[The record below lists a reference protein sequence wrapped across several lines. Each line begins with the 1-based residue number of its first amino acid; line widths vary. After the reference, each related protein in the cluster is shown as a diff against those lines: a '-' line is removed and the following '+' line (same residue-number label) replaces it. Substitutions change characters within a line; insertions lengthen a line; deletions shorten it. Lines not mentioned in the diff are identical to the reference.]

1 MEKFKLFLHQKKIP
15 FKESI
20 KNTIKIKDIDKGNL
34 SITRYDIIKN
44 KNKMKHKELNQN
56 SNKFSDLSNKL
67 FLKSFN
73 KENALEEFIKNNNTK
88 KSYSIKLK
96 QNNTNKIG
104 NKNNSLN
111 FNIYNFSLKKKHK
124 DKNKN
129 NQTIEVNTISD
140 MRDVH
145 YKKNNLFVT
154 FNNQNNIN
162 KTNEQTKYFRT
173 LENISKET
181 INSEHNNNYINNII
195 NININFDKK
204 RKKYRNFLSTSLK
217 DTINYFT
224 DNLFHNGFSTKDK
237 NIKFN
242 FKLNE
247 KNLNMVS
254 SSMKS
259 IKTNSK
265 KNFENLYN
273 HTISNEMKNNNKVRS
288 KNTFLK
294 LLLKNK
300 NKTSNNYITFGK
312 LISKVTKNENKRLH
326 NFDENNL
333 KIVKNNILLKVKNNY
348 INPKNPK
355 FLLLKNNPIIDFNK
369 TKSKKS
375 KKKNYFI
382 QKKKSDE
389 IHGIKYFN
397 HSNKFLNLIHS
408 PKESGIKLFL
418 YNSEKK
424 ENLTINNKPEIV
436 KEYNH
441 EILLNLLIDEYIY
454 HKNNNLTLNS
464 EVLQNYGLNP
474 ILRSYFI
481 DSLIGLQSTFLFHNK
496 TLFITLQIFDS
507 YISKL
512 ITNKIIIKESNIDL
526 IFTACFLI
534 ASKSEES
541 FIYHIKDYLSII
553 SDNYK
558 VKDLM
563 SMEYTILKLF
573 DFTAFVPNVL
583 DFFEFFSVL
592 FNLDENRNKKGIL
605 ILLIIISDLHLSQL
619 SSSFLALSVIC
630 LLFGYNLNYNEIFH
644 KLDCIF
650 DNVDKNNENFSI
662 NKNDVYNKF
671 LMLLKPLKNIE
682 EIKKT
687 GEKINDYIK
696 YFNGDEFKN
705 VEKKLNELHNL
716 K

>member
-1 MEKFKLFLHQKKIP
+1 MDYFNSFKNQKKIS

-20 KNTIKIKDIDKGNL
+20 KNYL
-34 SITRYDIIKN
+34 IKN
-44 KNKMKHKELNQN
+44 QQNKNNLTITKTNFTRDRYKIINKINDQNNLKISSN
-56 SNKFSDLSNKL
+56 SNKLMMQSFHKKDILS
-67 FLKSFN
+67 
-73 KENALEEFIKNNNTK
+73 EFINDIKTK

-96 QNNTNKIG
+96 QEKNNKIEL
-104 NKNNSLN
+104 KNNSIN
-111 FNIYNFSLKKKHK
+111 FKNYNLSLKKR
-124 DKNKN
+124 DKIKNQN
-129 NQTIEVNTISD
+129 NQTIDVNASSD
-140 MRDVH
+140 IH
-145 YKKNNLFVT
+145 FKKNNLFLS
-154 FNNQNNIN
+154 FNKNIKKENDQN
-162 KTNEQTKYFRT
+162 KYFKT
-173 LENISKET
+173 LDSYSKET
-181 INSEHNNNYINNII
+181 LNTNHNNNYINNII

-247 KNLNMVS
+247 KNLNTVS

-288 KNTFLK
+288 ENTFLK

-312 LISKVTKNENKRLH
+312 LLSKVTKNENKRLH

-553 SDNYK
+553 SDNYT

-563 SMEYTILKLF
+563 TMEYTILKLF
-573 DFTAFVPNVL
+573 DFKAFVPNIL

-605 ILLIIISDLHLSQL
+605 ILLIIISDLHLSKL

-630 LLFGYNLNYNEIFH
+630 LLFGYSVNYNKIFH
-644 KLDCIF
+644 KLECIF
-650 DNVDKNNENFSI
+650 DNLDKNNENNRI
-662 NKNDVYNKF
+662 NKDDVYNKF
-671 LMLLKPLKNIE
+671 LMILKPLKNIE

-696 YFNGDEFKN
+696 YFNGNEFKN
-705 VEKKLNELHNL
+705 VEKKLNELYNL

>member
-1 MEKFKLFLHQKKIP
+1 MDYFNSFKNQKKIS

-20 KNTIKIKDIDKGNL
+20 KNYL
-34 SITRYDIIKN
+34 IKN
-44 KNKMKHKELNQN
+44 QQNKNNLTITKTNFTRDRYKIINKINDQNNLKISSN
-56 SNKFSDLSNKL
+56 SNKLMMQSFHKKDILS
-67 FLKSFN
+67 
-73 KENALEEFIKNNNTK
+73 EFINDIKTK

-96 QNNTNKIG
+96 QEKNNKIEL
-104 NKNNSLN
+104 KNNSIN
-111 FNIYNFSLKKKHK
+111 FKNYNLSLKKR
-124 DKNKN
+124 DKIKNQN
-129 NQTIEVNTISD
+129 NQTIDVNASSD
-140 MRDVH
+140 IH
-145 YKKNNLFVT
+145 FKKNNLFLS
-154 FNNQNNIN
+154 FNKNIKKENDQN
-162 KTNEQTKYFRT
+162 KYFKT
-173 LENISKET
+173 LDSYSKE
-181 INSEHNNNYINNII
+181 ILNKNHNNNYINNII

-247 KNLNMVS
+247 KNLNTVS

-288 KNTFLK
+288 ENTFLK

-312 LISKVTKNENKRLH
+312 LLSKVTKNENKRLH

-333 KIVKNNILLKVKNNY
+333 KIVKNKILLKVKNNY

-541 FIYHIKDYLSII
+541 FIFHIKDYLSII
-553 SDNYK
+553 SDNYT

-563 SMEYTILKLF
+563 TMEYTILKLF
-573 DFTAFVPNVL
+573 DFKAFVPNIL

-605 ILLIIISDLHLSQL
+605 ILLIIISDLHLSKL

-630 LLFGYNLNYNEIFH
+630 LLFGYSVNYNKIFH
-644 KLDCIF
+644 KLECIF
-650 DNVDKNNENFSI
+650 DNLDKNNENNRI
-662 NKNDVYNKF
+662 NKDDVYNKF
-671 LMLLKPLKNIE
+671 LMILKPLKNIE

-696 YFNGDEFKN
+696 YFNGNEFKN
-705 VEKKLNELHNL
+705 VEKKLNELYNL